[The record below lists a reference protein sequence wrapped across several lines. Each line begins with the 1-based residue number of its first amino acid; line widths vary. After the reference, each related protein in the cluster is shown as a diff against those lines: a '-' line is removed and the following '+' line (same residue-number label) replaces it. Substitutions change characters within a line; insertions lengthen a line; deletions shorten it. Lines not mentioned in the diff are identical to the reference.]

1 MFSVNNSIDQLMT
14 WIYYTILNGIQD
26 FMQYMGGMGAE
37 LFNNPYIQAILL
49 FFQLFASALFLV
61 GFIIA
66 FFDYVLSYDSGK
78 ASIKDFLFNVMKGM
92 MATALFTTIPVKL
105 YQLSI
110 DMENTIGA
118 AINHAAGSAA
128 AAATA
133 SPSTGSAG
141 VSITLAISSFVN
153 LISSNPISS
162 IVGAIADSQATGA
175 AAQQHVPTIANL
187 LFVIAFAYGF
197 FKVLFG
203 NIKRGGLILVQICVC
218 PLYIFSLVRGYS
230 DAFTGW
236 CKQVIGLCFTAFV
249 QNLLLVIGLIV
260 FRTEMVA
267 GVGIMLTAAEVP
279 RIAQS
284 FGMETSMKANISQIS
299 HTASS
304 IMGIGKTLMKG
315 I

>member
-1 MFSVNNSIDQLMT
+1 MT
-14 WIYYTILNGIQD
+14 WIYYTILNGLQD

-37 LFNNPYIQAILL
+37 LFNNPYIKAILL

-61 GFIIA
+61 GFIMA

-92 MATALFTTIPVKL
+92 MATTLFTTVPVKL

-118 AINHAAGSAA
+118 AINRAAGSAA
-128 AAATA
+128 TAATSSTPA
-133 SPSTGSAG
+133 S

-153 LISSNPISS
+153 LISGNPISN
-162 IVGAIADSQATGA
+162 IVGAITSSQATGA

-187 LFVIAFAYGF
+187 LFIIAFVYGF

-260 FRTEMVA
+260 FRTDMVS
-267 GVGIMLTAAEVP
+267 GVGLMLTAAEVP
-279 RIAQS
+279 RIAQA